1 MGTTYTIDIFMTLDG
16 YASYGPGADWG
27 GYWGK
32 QGPEFLNHRLAIYSE
47 KQRLV
52 LGANTFRQFAK
63 TIGPMNGMMKELDPV
78 NSQMRNLPTT
88 VISSTLESP
97 VDWPDATII
106 HGDAVEA
113 VAKLKEESDVPLR
126 SHGSLSM
133 NRALLAA
140 GLVDKVQLT
149 IFPVISGQTG
159 EQPVFKDA
167 ADFDLIL
174 IDNKT
179 LDGNTVEL
187 TYQPTLHK
195 HQ

>member
-1 MGTTYTIDIFMTLDG
+1 MTLDG
-16 YASYGPGADWG
+16 YASYGSGADWG

-32 QGPEFLNHRLAIYSE
+32 QGPEFLNHRLAVYSE
-47 KQRLV
+47 KQRMV

-63 TIGPMNGMMKELDPV
+63 TMGPMNGMMKKLDPV

-88 VISSTLESP
+88 VISSTLVSP

-106 HGDAVEA
+106 HGDAVEV
-113 VAKLKEESDVPLR
+113 VAKLKEESDIPLR

-140 GLVDKVQLT
+140 GLVDRIQLT

-167 ADFDLIL
+167 DDFDLTL
-174 IDNKT
+174 IESKA
-179 LDGNTVEL
+179 LDGNTLEL
-187 TYQPTLHK
+187 TYKPALHK